1 MAEAPF
7 ELRLPEAL
15 RLSESAEVALED
27 YAREL
32 LRSARAEAVRGD
44 DPGSAVV
51 GLRLYGLQAPP
62 GDEARRDVLAF
73 ARELAVPGERAGL
86 GWS

>member
-1 MAEAPF
+1 MSQTL

-27 YAREL
+27 YAREVTRSEGACA
-32 LRSARAEAVRGD
+32 LRGPE
-44 DPGSAVV
+44 PGAAVV
-51 GLRLYGLQAPP
+51 ALRLDGLAAPP
-62 GDEARRDVLAF
+62 DEQLLSDVLAF
-73 ARELAVPGERAGL
+73 ARELAAAGESAGL